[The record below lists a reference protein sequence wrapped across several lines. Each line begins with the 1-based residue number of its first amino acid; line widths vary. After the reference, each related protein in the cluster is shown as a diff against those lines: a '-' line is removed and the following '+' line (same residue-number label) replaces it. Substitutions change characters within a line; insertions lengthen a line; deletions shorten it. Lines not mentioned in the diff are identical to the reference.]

1 MPRLRSALLF
11 IAAALALLFA
21 GCDESS
27 TASGEARADATAAAA
42 PAAALAPLAP
52 GPDGKVRLSEAEW
65 RARLTPEQFH
75 ILREAGTERACSGA
89 YWRKDE
95 KKGIYHCGA
104 CGFALF
110 DAASKFDSGTGW
122 PSFTGPISP
131 DRVINKVD
139 TSYGMIRTENLC
151 FRCESHLGHSFED
164 GPPPTGIRY
173 CMNSLALR
181 FEPAAPAAPTP
192 SPAPGEIT
200 K

>member
-1 MPRLRSALLF
+1 MILRHRFSPAIFLT
-11 IAAALALLFA
+11 LALLFA
-21 GCDESS
+21 GCNPSPASS
-27 TASGEARADATAAAA
+27 ATETASPTGPVTPLPPDA
-42 PAAALAPLAP
+42 
-52 GPDGKVRLSEAEW
+52 DGKVRLTAAEW
-65 RARLTPEQFH
+65 RSRLSPEQFH

-95 KKGIYHCGA
+95 KAGVYHCAA

-131 DRVINKVD
+131 DRIINRID
-139 TSYGMIRTENLC
+139 TSFGMVRTENLC

-173 CMNSLALR
+173 CMNSLALS
-181 FEPAAPAAPTP
+181 FKPGPPATDKA
-192 SPAPGEIT
+192 T